1 MGAEEIP
8 SEAIE
13 ALRAILD
20 ARLGPE
26 VADQARLDFSVEANE
41 MTVTERRAPYF
52 GGGEWSAMP
61 LARLRLEQDA
71 SWTLLTTDDE
81 GRWEDCLWLDG
92 HQLLEVLLEEL
103 DEDPTGFFWG

>member
-26 VADQARLDFSVEANE
+26 VADQARLDFGL
-41 MTVTERRAPYF
+41 F
-52 GGGEWSAMP
+52 GFQWGAMVVSSDQSGLP
-61 LARLRLEQDA
+61 A
-71 SWTLLTTDDE
+71 
-81 GRWEDCLWLDG
+81 
-92 HQLLEVLLEEL
+92 
-103 DEDPTGFFWG
+103 